1 VERGYYP
8 TPRRAALESEVQPK
22 VARTTRPKQAAGG
35 DAVADVCRWRLDVG
49 LFPSS
54 INAVQRSSEARS
66 ALDGGPAH
74 GTCCHGRDQLPRS
87 LRHWTAAGHAPH
99 WVRRAGCSVR
109 AARPFLD
116 RVLLA
121 LAQSG
126 PSGRAHRAS
135 MPEQET
141 AEPRGPIEGSAL
153 VEGVAIGRA
162 VVWGSD
168 PAEDAVTEA
177 ASRPSSRLTVD
188 ARARPF
194 VGLAHGE
201 RSGESSPE
209 SRDGHRVLVTSTLT
223 PSVVAALPV
232 RVVGI
237 LAAPG
242 DEGVPGGTS
251 HAVILARARG
261 IPLVRVRPEAIE
273 AVRDDDTVVL
283 DATRAPALVWLA
295 PRAAT
300 VSEAWSRRESWA
312 RARLEEPGS
321 VATRLDHLGVK
332 LCVSVS
338 SFDEH
343 IPAAAEGVGLLR
355 TELVFFRRAR
365 APSVAGAGGRHM
377 RHRHTGGSRPC
388 RRAPIRRGRG
398 QAARVATRTSGVID
412 AGDRVAPEVPR
423 CPRCSAS
430 RGDSSRRAR
439 GHSRAPAAGKV
450 RAGRRASP
458 CAIGREDPH
467 RGFGRNA

>member
-1 VERGYYP
+1 
-8 TPRRAALESEVQPK
+8 
-22 VARTTRPKQAAGG
+22 
-35 DAVADVCRWRLDVG
+35 
-49 LFPSS
+49 
-54 INAVQRSSEARS
+54 
-66 ALDGGPAH
+66 
-74 GTCCHGRDQLPRS
+74 
-87 LRHWTAAGHAPH
+87 
-99 WVRRAGCSVR
+99 
-109 AARPFLD
+109 
-116 RVLLA
+116 
-121 LAQSG
+121 
-126 PSGRAHRAS
+126 

-365 APSVAGAGGRHM
+365 APVAE
-377 RHRHTGGSRPC
+377 
-388 RRAPIRRGRG
+388 
-398 QAARVATRTSGVID
+398 QVAAICAIAT
-412 AGDRVAPEVPR
+412 
-423 CPRCSAS
+423 
-430 RGDSSRRAR
+430 
-439 GHSRAPAAGKV
+439 
-450 RAGRRASP
+450 RAGRVPVVVRLFDAGGDKPLAWLREPPGSSMRGIELLLRYPAVLDAQLRAVTRAAEHADIHVLLPLVRSGQDVARVRARSGGKIP
-458 CAIGREDPH
+458 IGALVETPEATERIDEIASVSDFVSIGTNDLFASATGRGRVDPALSMDAGVLRMIERVVSVSHAHGRKVSVCGEWPAIRTQPEFWSAWAWTP
-467 RGFGRNA
+467 